1 MKRVAVLLPIVLAL
15 GAVIAA
21 SRTGAQEQH
30 EHQSGPVKIKKCETI
45 SNRGSYE
52 LANNIGGVPGDC
64 LVITA
69 DFVSIDLAGFSIS
82 GGGGTAIMTSPPS
95 AQLQGIAVR
104 NGVISIFTDG
114 VALNGDNAIVEG
126 LRVLVGGEFS
136 TIGISASGIVRN
148 NTVSGSRFTGIS
160 ATGIVSGNNVEGRL
174 FGIEVGQGSTV
185 IDNRASGEVD
195 GIIAACPSNITD
207 NTFIGQLVLNG
218 EGCNNTNNV
227 VVVVGSPP
235 S

>member
-15 GAVIAA
+15 GAVTAA
-21 SRTGAQEQH
+21 SPTGAQEQH
-30 EHQSGPVKIKKCETI
+30 ASIGMVKIKKCQTI
-45 SNRGSYE
+45 SNPGSYE

-82 GGGGTAIMTSPPS
+82 GGGGTAIITSPPS
-95 AQLQGIAVR
+95 AQLLGIAVR
-104 NGVISIFTDG
+104 NGVISGFPDG
-114 VALNGDNAIVEG
+114 VVLGGNNAIVEG
-126 LRVLVGGEFS
+126 LRVLVVGASS
-136 TIGISASGIVRN
+136 TIGIAASGIVRN

-160 ATGIVSGNNVEGRL
+160 GTGIISGNNVEARL

-185 IDNRASGEVD
+185 IDNRASGGFD

-227 VVVVGSPP
+227 VVGSPP